1 MRALIG
7 LVCSVAFSIAPL
19 AGCSDVVSGGS
30 GGAGTG
36 GTAGV
41 GGTGGTAGVGGTGGT
56 AGVGGTGGTAG
67 VGGTGG
73 ISTVGLVAYYPFNG
87 NANDESGNGNDGT
100 ALGGA
105 ALTSDR
111 FGNANAAYSLNG
123 TSGYIQIPDSADF
136 DFNQPIT
143 LTAWIYLND
152 NTIGGIVGQWGPGG
166 ESGDAFTLGVKDGK
180 ARLTLPIPGLYELS
194 SVSDLGL
201 GEWLFVSVVYDGTS
215 LKLFVNGTQDASDN
229 IMVDQVDSTQVVT
242 IGFERILSGEPAYLD
257 GTIDDVRIYR
267 IALSDGE
274 ILQLYNV
281 SD

>member
-1 MRALIG
+1 MRFTIG
-7 LVCSVAFSIAPL
+7 LACSVALSIVPL
-19 AGCSDVVSGGS
+19 VGCSDVTTGDGS
-30 GGAGTG
+30 GGTGTG
-36 GTAGV
+36 GTAGI
-41 GGTGGTAGVGGTGGT
+41 
-56 AGVGGTGGTAG
+56 
-67 VGGTGG
+67 GGTGG
-73 ISTVGLVAYYPFNG
+73 IGVVGLVAYYPFNG

-105 ALTSDR
+105 VLTSDR
-111 FGNANAAYSLNG
+111 FANADAAYSFDG
-123 TSGYIQIPDSADF
+123 TSGYIQIPDSPDF

-152 NTIGGIVGQWGPGG
+152 NTKGGIVGQWGPGG

-180 ARLTLPIPGLYELS
+180 ARFTVPIPGLYELS

-201 GEWLFVSVVYDGTS
+201 EEWLFVSVVYDGTT
-215 LKLFVNGTQDASDN
+215 LKLFVNGTPDSSGD
-229 IMVDQVDSTQVVT
+229 IMVDQVDSTQPVT
-242 IGFERILSGEPAYLD
+242 IGFERILSGEPAYFN

-274 ILQLYNV
+274 ILQLYSV

>member
-1 MRALIG
+1 MRLLIG
-7 LVCSVAFSIAPL
+7 LVCSVAFSIVPL
-19 AGCSDVVSGGS
+19 VGCSDATAGGGS

-36 GTAGV
+36 GAAGV
-41 GGTGGTAGVGGTGGT
+41 GGTGGAAGVGGTGG
-56 AGVGGTGGTAG
+56 AAG

-73 ISTVGLVAYYPFNG
+73 ISAVGLVAYYPFNG

-105 ALTSDR
+105 VLTSDR
-111 FGNANAAYSLNG
+111 FGNADAAYSFDG
-123 TSGYIQIPDSADF
+123 TSGYIQIPDSPDF

-152 NTIGGIVGQWGPGG
+152 NTKGGIVGQWGPGG

-180 ARLTLPIPGLYELS
+180 ARLTLLVPGLYELS

-201 GEWLFVSVVYDGTS
+201 EEWLFVSVVYDGTS
-215 LKLFVNGTQDASDN
+215 LKLFVNGTPDASDN
-229 IMVDQVDSTQVVT
+229 IMVDQVDSTQPVT
-242 IGFERILSGEPAYLD
+242 IGFERILSGEPAYLN

-267 IALSDGE
+267 IPLSDGE

>member
-1 MRALIG
+1 MRLLIG
-7 LVCSVAFSIAPL
+7 LVCSVAFSIVPL
-19 AGCSDVVSGGS
+19 VGCSDATAGGGS

-41 GGTGGTAGVGGTGGT
+41 GGTGGAAGVGGTGG
-56 AGVGGTGGTAG
+56 AAG

-73 ISTVGLVAYYPFNG
+73 ISAVGLIAYYPFNG

-105 ALTSDR
+105 VLTSDR
-111 FGNANAAYSLNG
+111 FGNADAAYSFDG
-123 TSGYIQIPDSADF
+123 TSGYIQIPDSPDF

-152 NTIGGIVGQWGPGG
+152 NTKGGIVGQWGPGG

-180 ARLTLPIPGLYELS
+180 ARLTLPMPGLYELS

-201 GEWLFVSVVYDGTS
+201 EEWLFVSVVYDGTS
-215 LKLFVNGTQDASDN
+215 LKLFVNGTPDASDN
-229 IMVDQVDSTQVVT
+229 IMVDQVDSTQPVT
-242 IGFERILSGEPAYLD
+242 IGFERILSGEPAYLN

-267 IALSDGE
+267 IPLSDGE